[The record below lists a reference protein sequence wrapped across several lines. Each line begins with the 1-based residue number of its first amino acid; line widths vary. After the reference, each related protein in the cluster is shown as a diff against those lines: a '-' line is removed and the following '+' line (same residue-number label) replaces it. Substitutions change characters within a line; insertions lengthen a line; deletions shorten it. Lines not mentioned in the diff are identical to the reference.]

1 MLKEFDQFC
10 PLWLHNI
17 TREQLTS
24 PQLGWHY
31 PGFGGKDH
39 LDLTKASFALQPYN
53 IARNYTNWQG
63 VESLTF
69 VLDWWIN
76 ANKSWFEFK
85 ELNRCTIN
93 FYTAGQNTGWHN
105 DHTES
110 NFFTLLYYVNDSDGG
125 TEFKDKK
132 IPHKE
137 NSGVFFNSQTL
148 HTPISSTVPRRISV
162 GWVLDGSILN

>member
-17 TREQLTS
+17 AREQLTS

-31 PGFGGKDH
+31 PGFGGYENT
-39 LDLTKASFALQPYN
+39 DLKNASFALQPYN
-53 IARNYTNWQG
+53 MQTNQADWKG
-63 VESLTF
+63 IESLTF
-69 VLDWWIN
+69 ILDWWIN
-76 ANKSWFEFK
+76 ANKDWFKFTD
-85 ELNRCTIN
+85 LNRCVIN
-93 FYTAGQNTGWHN
+93 FYTAGQNTGWHI
-105 DHTES
+105 DHTEPNVYS
-110 NFFTLLYYVNDSDGG
+110 LLYYVNEADGG
-125 TEFKDKK
+125 TEFTDKK

-162 GWVLDGSILN
+162 NWLLAGSILN